1 MSAVTFSEDGR
12 PADRSAGF
20 RAWIAQ
26 KRHERD
32 LYWTTQEIKLKWR
45 EVATGAGVGRRVLS
59 GAGMP
64 VDVWPE
70 VTHVHFSDD
79 GLVLVVRL
87 LAGQLPA
94 DVASV
99 ARRMAYGM
107 GCAQIRV
114 KRFRQDWIK
123 VHLLA
128 SDPLET
134 ATCEISPVPSALSP
148 IALGVDEA
156 GELVLLDWVQ
166 ATHMIVQG
174 TTGGGKSTG
183 MYSLLAQHAG
193 VSDARITGCDP
204 TGLLLRPWIGH
215 WDDVPAAAVGSK
227 NPMAFVTTVDQL
239 VREMDRRISE
249 IPPDRDSV
257 ILGPELPVIVCVLEE
272 YPGLLRILDS
282 ASKEL
287 GKTFR
292 ALVGRLFAE
301 GRKGGIRL
309 VVISQR
315 ADATI
320 IGGFERGQA
329 SHTMS
334 YRVDSADAV
343 RMLHP
348 DVTADLVAEHASAP
362 AGVALLSRPG
372 NLLTRL
378 RAPYLTYASYIAY
391 SAAVRDQEPPRAA

>member
-1 MSAVTFSEDGR
+1 MAAVTFSEDSR
-12 PADRSAGF
+12 PADGSAGF
-20 RAWIAQ
+20 RAWINRM
-26 KRHERD
+26 RHERD

-45 EVATGAGVGRRVLS
+45 EVATGAGVGRKVLS

-94 DVASV
+94 DVAAV

-114 KRFRQDWIK
+114 KRFRQEWIK

-128 SDPLET
+128 TDPLET
-134 ATCEISPVPSALSP
+134 ATCEIAPIQSALSP
-148 IALGVDEA
+148 IVLGVDET
-156 GELVLLDWVQ
+156 GELVVLDWAQ

-193 VSDARITGCDP
+193 VADARFTGCDP
-204 TGLLLRPWIGH
+204 TGLLLRPWIRH
-215 WDDVPAAAVGSK
+215 WDDVPTPAVGSK
-227 NPMAFVTTVDQL
+227 DPMCFVVTVDQL
-239 VREMDRRISE
+239 VREMDRRIAD
-249 IPPDRDSV
+249 IPSDRDSV
-257 ILGPELPVIVCVLEE
+257 ILGPELPVIVRVLEE
-272 YPGLLRILDS
+272 YPGLPRILDS
-282 ASKEL
+282 ADPKL

-309 VVISQR
+309 VLISQR

-348 DVTADLVAEHASAP
+348 DVTPDLVAEHASAP

-372 NLLTRL
+372 NPLTRL

-391 SAAVRDQEPPRAA
+391 SAAVRGQEPVAAA